1 MKHAIQLYKSE
12 IVLSY
17 LNKQKNEQVP
27 YFQYLGHVQNEAC
40 KICLSFLVLL
50 LHAEL
55 LLTQS

>member
-17 LNKQKNEQVP
+17 LNKQKTKQVP

-40 KICLSFLVLL
+40 KICPSFLVLL

-55 LLTQS
+55 LLT